1 MRYLILILA
10 LSFAGLN
17 ASYSPEEIVSQEEIT
32 QEITQEIVI
41 YGDNGNQINEGYI
54 KNNKLHG
61 YWFGYNKEDNILSFG
76 KYDQGNKVGKWF
88 LWSEGNLTTVHYNN
102 NTGDKTP

>member
-17 ASYSPEEIVSQEEIT
+17 ASYSPEDSFSQE
-32 QEITQEIVI
+32 EITQEIVI

-54 KNNKLHG
+54 KNKKLHG

-88 LWSEGNLTTVHYNN
+88 FWSESNLTRVNYNN
-102 NTGDKTP
+102 NTGD

>member
-17 ASYSPEEIVSQEEIT
+17 ASYSPEESVSPEEIT
-32 QEITQEIVI
+32 QEIII

-61 YWFGYNKEDNILSFG
+61 YWFGYNKEDNTLSFG

-88 LWSEGNLTTVHYNN
+88 FWSEGNLTRVNYNN
-102 NTGDKTP
+102 NTGD